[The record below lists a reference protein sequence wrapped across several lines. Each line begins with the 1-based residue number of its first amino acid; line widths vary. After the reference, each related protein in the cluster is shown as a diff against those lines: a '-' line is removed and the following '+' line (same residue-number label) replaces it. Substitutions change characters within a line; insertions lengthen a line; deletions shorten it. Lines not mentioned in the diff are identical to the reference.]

1 MMDAC
6 PDSEKPVVKMAGQI
20 RGILGSF
27 FKKMLIELGVDGT
40 KLEQLVTRYINN
52 PEGGLMHESAS
63 KRSSERRNLLDA
75 LMNDHMTFLS
85 FVKGLHVLCVVGYTM
100 DLFTLDVDGK
110 ENHHVIKPQMSQDS
124 ESTRY
129 VLSQFFNSILNQLD
143 ITHEILEGLVMKH
156 INNPEGGL
164 MHESA
169 SKRSSERRNL
179 LDALTG
185 DKMTFLS
192 FVKGL
197 HVLCV
202 VRFKIQLT
210 LQHRNGISTIHSI
223 TVALNSKG
231 KRNDE

>member
-1 MMDAC
+1 MMDVS

-27 FKKMLIELGVDGT
+27 FKKILIELGVDGT
-40 KLEQLVTRYINN
+40 KLEQLVTR
-52 PEGGLMHESAS
+52 
-63 KRSSERRNLLDA
+63 
-75 LMNDHMTFLS
+75 
-85 FVKGLHVLCVVGYTM
+85 
-100 DLFTLDVDGK
+100 
-110 ENHHVIKPQMSQDS
+110 
-124 ESTRY
+124 
-129 VLSQFFNSILNQLD
+129 
-143 ITHEILEGLVMKH
+143 H

-197 HVLCV
+197 HVLCI

-210 LQHRNGISTIHSI
+210 LEHRNGISTIHSI

-231 KRNDE
+231 KHDE

>member
-1 MMDAC
+1 MMDVS

-27 FKKMLIELGVDGT
+27 FKKILIELGVDGT
-40 KLEQLVTRYINN
+40 KLEQLVTRHINN

-75 LMNDHMTFLS
+75 LMSDHMTFLS
-85 FVKGLHVLCVVGYTM
+85 FVKGLHVLCVVGYKM
-100 DLFTLDVDGK
+100 ELFTIDNNGK
-110 ENHHVIKPQMSQDS
+110 ENYHTHKPQMNQDT
-124 ESTRY
+124 ELTRY
-129 VLSQFFNSILNQLD
+129 VLSEFFNIILTQLG
-143 ITHEILEGLVMKH
+143 ITPEVLETMVIKH

-197 HVLCV
+197 HVLCI

-210 LQHRNGISTIHSI
+210 LEHRNGISTIHSI

-231 KRNDE
+231 KHDE

>member
-1 MMDAC
+1 MMDVS

-27 FKKMLIELGVDGT
+27 FKKILIELGVDGT
-40 KLEQLVTRYINN
+40 KLEQLVTRHINN

-75 LMNDHMTFLS
+75 LMSDHMTFLS
-85 FVKGLHVLCVVGYTM
+85 FVKGLHVLCVVGYKM
-100 DLFTLDVDGK
+100 ELFTIDNNGN
-110 ENHHVIKPQMSQDS
+110 ENYHTHKPQMNQDS
-124 ESTRY
+124 ELTRY
-129 VLSQFFNSILNQLD
+129 VLSEFFNIILTQLG
-143 ITHEILEGLVMKH
+143 ITPEVLETMVIKH

-197 HVLCV
+197 HVLCI

-210 LQHRNGISTIHSI
+210 LEHRNGISTIHSI

-231 KRNDE
+231 KHDE